1 MNKTRIFI
9 LLAFLFCGCQSQKKI
24 VEPERANYVIL
35 IHGGAGNIDELNQ
48 EQKTA
53 YTEALHKALELGK
66 TMLEKK
72 KTAVEVVEAVIIE
85 LENNPLFN
93 AGKGSVFTYEGK
105 NEMDASIMDGS
116 NLNAGAVAGVSNI
129 KNPIS
134 AALAVMNNS
143 PHVFLSGKGAEKFAE
158 EQGLKI
164 VPASYFF
171 TQERYD
177 AYSRQKESSKH
188 GTVGC
193 VVLDMHGNL
202 AAGTS
207 TGGMSMKRWNRIGD
221 SPVIGA
227 GTYAN
232 NNSCAVSCTGHGE
245 FFIRNLVA
253 YDLSALME
261 YKNMEIQKAADLII
275 QEKLKAQNAE
285 GGLIAVDKY
294 GNIAVSFNTSAMFRA
309 YYISKKPLDESNI
322 SIF

>member
-1 MNKTRIFI
+1 MNKTAIFI
-9 LLAFLFCGCQSQKKI
+9 LLVFVFFGCQSQKKI
-24 VEPERANYVIL
+24 AEPERANYVIL

-53 YTEALHKALELGK
+53 YTEALHKALNLGK

>member
-1 MNKTRIFI
+1 MNKTAIFI
-9 LLAFLFCGCQSQKKI
+9 LLVFVFLGCQSQKKI
-24 VEPERANYVIL
+24 TEPERANYVIL
-35 IHGGAGNIDELNQ
+35 IHGGAGNIDALSQ

-53 YTEALHKALELGK
+53 YTEGLQKALDLGK
-66 TMLEKK
+66 AMLEQK

-93 AGKGSVFTYEGK
+93 AGKGAVFTYEGR

-164 VPASYFF
+164 VPTSYFF

-253 YDLSALME
+253 YDLSALIE

-294 GNIAVSFNTSAMFRA
+294 GNIAISFNTSAMFRA